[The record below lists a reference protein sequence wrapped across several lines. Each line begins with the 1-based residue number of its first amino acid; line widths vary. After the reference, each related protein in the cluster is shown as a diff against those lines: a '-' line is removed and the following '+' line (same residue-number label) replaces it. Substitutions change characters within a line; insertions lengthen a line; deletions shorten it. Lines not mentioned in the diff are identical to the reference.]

1 MTNIPETGRT
11 PRVQIRLVVIQI
23 LVLSLLGTLG
33 GRLWYLQIREGDEYA
48 KEASGNHVQQVVEP
62 AVRGSIL
69 GPRSAPAGPQAKIP
83 MHAKTGTAEV
93 YGKQT
98 TSWFATYTKDY
109 TVVMTISQG
118 GTGSGASGPAVR
130 NIYALYGVSDDGT
143 INKKNAL
150 LPTPEKS
157 LPKIQTDGTIKAPK
171 VAKDPAKDQR
181 ASQEGAPEPDET
193 QQAATVNTSTGGN
206 RLTRRGAVCAETG
219 GCSHD
224 RGQQLPGLRVRPRAR
239 GLDPAA
245 GPRLAGPPARLA
257 DLFSALALSMIGSL
271 LVFSATRNRTEINQG
286 DPYYFLIRH
295 LMNTSIGFALMI
307 GTVWVGHRTLRTA
320 VPLLYGASVFLIL
333 LVLTPLGSTVNGAHS
348 WIVLG
353 GGFSLQPSE
362 FVKITII
369 LGMAMLLAARV
380 DAGDKPYPDHRTV
393 LQALGLAAVPML
405 IVMLMPDLGS
415 VMVMVIIV
423 LGVLLA
429 SGASNR
435 WVFGLLGA
443 GTLGAVAVWQLGILD
458 EYQIARFA
466 AFANPSLD
474 PAGVGYNTNQA
485 RIAIGS
491 AD

>member
-1 MTNIPETGRT
+1 
-11 PRVQIRLVVIQI
+11 
-23 LVLSLLGTLG
+23 
-33 GRLWYLQIREGDEYA
+33 
-48 KEASGNHVQQVVEP
+48 
-62 AVRGSIL
+62 
-69 GPRSAPAGPQAKIP
+69 
-83 MHAKTGTAEV
+83 
-93 YGKQT
+93 
-98 TSWFATYTKDY
+98 
-109 TVVMTISQG
+109 
-118 GTGSGASGPAVR
+118 
-130 NIYALYGVSDDGT
+130 
-143 INKKNAL
+143 
-150 LPTPEKS
+150 
-157 LPKIQTDGTIKAPK
+157 
-171 VAKDPAKDQR
+171 
-181 ASQEGAPEPDET
+181 
-193 QQAATVNTSTGGN
+193 
-206 RLTRRGAVCAETG
+206 
-219 GCSHD
+219 
-224 RGQQLPGLRVRPRAR
+224 
-239 GLDPAA
+239 
-245 GPRLAGPPARLA
+245 
-257 DLFSALALSMIGSL
+257 MIGSI

-295 LMNTSIGFALMI
+295 LMNTGIGFALMI

-320 VPLLYGASVFLIL
+320 VPLLYGASLFLLL

-348 WIVLG
+348 WIVIG

-423 LGVLLA
+423 LGLLLA

-443 GTLGAVAVWQLGILD
+443 GTLGAIAVWQLHILD

-491 AD
+491 GGLTGAGLFHGSQTTGQFVPEQQTDFVFTVMRRGVGLRRRGPDHRPARGHPVAGLPDRPRDHRAVRHDRGRRNRGLVRLPVLRERRHDPRDHAGHRSAPAVRVVRRIVDVRHMGRRGTAAVDQGAAADVGVDRVAGWWRPPAVTAR